1 MRFSVSGDLMIV
13 PLAGHYIIPCWN
25 VEAKAII
32 EKA

>member
-1 MRFSVSGDLMIV
+1 MRSSVNGDLVII
-13 PLAGHYIIPCWN
+13 PLASHYIIPCWN